1 MDRRAGYEGCRRVR
15 AKPEEASADRAR
27 HTGSVHTTEITTT
40 EQRKPKRAMKLPP
53 DMEFHRDV
61 RLMIYRPKGLINEAE
76 INRVIGV
83 IEGIEAASQQ
93 PFNRFSD
100 TSETHEIEL
109 NFRYVIHV
117 SLHRRLSH
125 KGRAPVKSAIL
136 ATDSTLVHYA
146 KLLALLTQG
155 SSIRVEVFQD
165 RKEAAQWL
173 GVPLELL
180 VAKSDDG
187 DQSNSRK

>member
-1 MDRRAGYEGCRRVR
+1 MN
-15 AKPEEASADRAR
+15 
-27 HTGSVHTTEITTT
+27 
-40 EQRKPKRAMKLPP
+40 LPP
-53 DMEFHRDV
+53 DIEFHEDFH
-61 RLMIYRPKGLINEAE
+61 LLIYRPKGLINEAE

-100 TSETHEIEL
+100 TSETHEVEL
-109 NFRYVIHV
+109 NFSYVIHV

-146 KLLALLTQG
+146 RLLALMTQG
-155 SSIRVEVFQD
+155 SSIKVQVFQD
-165 RKEAAQWL
+165 SKEAAQWL
-173 GVPLELL
+173 GVPPELL
-180 VAKSDDG
+180 AAKPPAANHSG
-187 DQSNSRK
+187 

>member
-1 MDRRAGYEGCRRVR
+1 MRRFSLQTNNIRQCRKAETNISAAGRLQTCAFRR
-15 AKPEEASADRAR
+15 PQS
-27 HTGSVHTTEITTT
+27 
-40 EQRKPKRAMKLPP
+40 AMKLPP
-53 DMEFHRDV
+53 EIEFHPDI
-61 RLMIYRPKGLINEAE
+61 RLLVYRPRGLIDEAA
-76 INRVIGV
+76 INNVISV
-83 IEGIEAASQQ
+83 IEELEAATQE

-100 TSETHEIEL
+100 TTYTHEVEL

-146 KLLALLTQG
+146 RLLALLTEG
-155 SSIRVEVFQD
+155 SSIKVQVFQD

-180 VAKSDDG
+180 AAKPPAANHSG
-187 DQSNSRK
+187 